1 MGESE
6 YDHYITACP
15 PGFENLA
22 ASLHS
27 FTILILKMNGLYSYS
42 YLALSIKT
50 FSTQPLQHKFVDR
63 HVFIMYLH
71 SVLTHTN
78 PCMHAYDAGR
88 IIKKFGTTQV
98 MNSILFLFALRMFFY
113 GHMISPW
120 QVVLFEWIHGPI
132 VGLFYPIMTST
143 AFKISPEGL
152 TTTTTAIAYFMEGLG
167 KCVSVYLS
175 RFLV

>member
-1 MGESE
+1 MPTT
-6 YDHYITACP
+6 DITACP

-78 PCMHAYDAGR
+78 PCMHMMQGGSLRNLAPPKWWTPFCSSLLCGCSSMVIWFLPGKWFFLSGFTGLLLDSFTQSWLQLR
-88 IIKKFGTTQV
+88 SKF
-98 MNSILFLFALRMFFY
+98 LLRVW
-113 GHMISPW
+113 P
-120 QVVLFEWIHGPI
+120 QQRQP
-132 VGLFYPIMTST
+132 
-143 AFKISPEGL
+143 
-152 TTTTTAIAYFMEGLG
+152 
-167 KCVSVYLS
+167 
-175 RFLV
+175 

>member
-1 MGESE
+1 
-6 YDHYITACP
+6 
-15 PGFENLA
+15 
-22 ASLHS
+22 
-27 FTILILKMNGLYSYS
+27 
-42 YLALSIKT
+42 
-50 FSTQPLQHKFVDR
+50 
-63 HVFIMYLH
+63 
-71 SVLTHTN
+71 
-78 PCMHAYDAGR
+78 
-88 IIKKFGTTQV
+88 

-167 KCVSVYLS
+167 KCVSVIHCKMLGSLINCFYLVS
-175 RFLV
+175 ASGCKFANLPE

>member
-1 MGESE
+1 
-6 YDHYITACP
+6 
-15 PGFENLA
+15 
-22 ASLHS
+22 
-27 FTILILKMNGLYSYS
+27 
-42 YLALSIKT
+42 
-50 FSTQPLQHKFVDR
+50 
-63 HVFIMYLH
+63 
-71 SVLTHTN
+71 
-78 PCMHAYDAGR
+78 MHAYDAGR

-98 MNSILFLFALRMFFY
+98 MNTILFLFALRMFFY

-167 KCVSVYLS
+167 KCVSVIHCKMYVYLS
-175 RFLV
+175 RKCWVVHKLQLIQIVNLLFCLNKLLDDH

>member
-1 MGESE
+1 
-6 YDHYITACP
+6 
-15 PGFENLA
+15 
-22 ASLHS
+22 
-27 FTILILKMNGLYSYS
+27 
-42 YLALSIKT
+42 
-50 FSTQPLQHKFVDR
+50 
-63 HVFIMYLH
+63 
-71 SVLTHTN
+71 
-78 PCMHAYDAGR
+78 MHAYDAGR

-167 KCVSVYLS
+167 KCVCHLFIVQCM
-175 RFLV
+175 FI